1 VLVHVGF
8 GGFGRDQREN
18 KQIHYDLVR
27 LLVGHCD
34 IDSNAKLESIFLWIM

>member
-18 KQIHYDLVR
+18 EQIHCFTVNKRTCDLV
-27 LLVGHCD
+27 
-34 IDSNAKLESIFLWIM
+34 SNANLKSIFFQI

>member
-18 KQIHYDLVR
+18 KEIHYCSVNK
-27 LLVGHCD
+27 
-34 IDSNAKLESIFLWIM
+34 IT

>member
-18 KQIHYDLVR
+18 EQIHCVGIVLV
-27 LLVGHCD
+27 LCWGWATQ
-34 IDSNAKLESIFLWIM
+34 SMSG